1 MGTIRYLSTL
11 EVFQRVEILEILSSR
26 TSPRLKTIVDAWH
39 YWREADP
46 ETYRDANN
54 TYFFIDYMSLPQFKR
69 SAEEQTCFQ
78 RAMKNMH
85 MFYASWNANFT
96 FLEFSWI
103 HPIAR
108 LLWLLGFE
116 AWNSPHYVPS
126 SLVLGFLLPI
136 LKFFQPGK

>member
-39 YWREADP
+39 YWREAEP
-46 ETYRDANN
+46 ETYRDDT

-78 RAMKNMH
+78 SAMKHMH
-85 MFYASWNANFT
+85 MFYASWNANSM
-96 FLEFSWI
+96 FLKLFWI
-103 HPIAR
+103 HPIAC
-108 LLWLLGFE
+108 LLWL
-116 AWNSPHYVPS
+116 
-126 SLVLGFLLPI
+126 
-136 LKFFQPGK
+136 